1 MKKHNSEEAFYSR
14 LRNLAEVNK
23 VSVKESQTRNLGTLI
38 DYKRAA
44 DGIAYGIIKEQ
55 HHYYIKKAGLKQD
68 PDISDFAYIGGLG
81 NITEYQFQKLSEAD
95 KQRSMLLNVILESSR
110 LRPNPNGGKKRL
122 NEDKAGEEIDQAEE
136 KLGDLDTAVAAEI
149 PTEPVAPE
157 AEMDA
162 GLEAEP
168 SAPEGG
174 EGMPAPEG
182 EPAPEGGEGM
192 PAPEGGEGEPAP
204 EGGEEMPAPEG
215 GEGEPAPE
223 GDEEAMAD
231 DAIATPEDE
240 KSLTVQE
247 IEKNLGK
254 LTEKIRKTDLEAPQ
268 IKSYLKSFI
277 TAFKNKIRNIE
288 IEERKEIADLI
299 LKVVPADEI
308 EDVSAT
314 VPQDNEAGVEEGICA
329 ECGSFAQYAESRGYT
344 KESIAE
350 CGDEELGNLIGGY
363 ATAHGEGQN
372 DGDFDNVALYANDAI
387 MECLKEEYGHE
398 EYINELAPFVNTMNE
413 SSDED
418 KQQKIDELWGG
429 LKSLG
434 KAAGGAIG
442 GGLKKAGQAVAG
454 AAKAGAEKV
463 GQAGQA
469 IKQQYYK
476 GEVNPA
482 YKKLQDAANE
492 LSKQINN
499 LVSTTKKAG
508 QTPPE
513 VQQLLNQIVAQISA
527 PAAPAVGKSGKPMN
541 VAAQNA
547 WKQGQT
553 AKTTAGQVKM
563 AAEGVIDPGNVEVQ
577 PNMLKEDDEIEKDLS
592 NPEET
597 PEFEAGEREEEKEI
611 SFAPEAQSLGVVT
624 AKPNDTTTTD
634 VDINISPDK
643 TVNISMNEAKH
654 KLIKQIAESVNTY
667 LNEMN
672 KTAGKGKPFINTP
685 KNVKEGNLFTAQLAK
700 TPKGE
705 KFEIGGK
712 KMKDISNYDK
722 VNETKKSLDE
732 KWAGD
737 VDVKKT
743 GEHAGKSVEQVNKEL
758 AAIKKRNEARKEK
771 GEKETA
777 ADKEQ
782 RAELQFAKRAKQ
794 GWKESVEKKPVMN
807 EVEQKLR
814 KYIRARIEEK
824 VGLRKSVLTESK
836 KSETLKKLD
845 ELINKQF
852 NLFETSMKERGVI
865 TEEFWAKMKSAFQS
879 NAQKFENLDQSN
891 PEAIEAVFTDVFKDT
906 LNGRFKIAKQNMANK
921 MSPEVKYAVMKQGY
935 ETEKLRNPDFIEG
948 GPTGYQYKPLNLEN
962 PFAGGGTGGK
972 MHYGGSTGT

>member
-1 MKKHNSEEAFYSR
+1 MKKHSSEEAFYSR

-23 VSVKESQTRNLGTLI
+23 VSVKESQIRNLGTLI

-68 PDISDFAYIGGLG
+68 PDVSDFAYIGGLG

-95 KQRSMLLNVILESSR
+95 KQRSMLLNVISESSR

-136 KLGDLDTAVAAEI
+136 KLGDLDAAAAAEV
-149 PTEPVAPE
+149 PAGPVAPE

-174 EGMPAPEG
+174 D
-182 EPAPEGGEGM
+182 M

-204 EGGEEMPAPEG
+204 EGGEGMSPEG

-223 GDEEAMAD
+223 GGEDADAEAMAD
-231 DAIATPEDE
+231 DAVAAPEDE
-240 KSLTVQE
+240 KSLTMQE
-247 IEKNLGK
+247 IEKSLGK
-254 LTEKIRKTDLEAPQ
+254 LTEKIRKTDLEPPQ

-277 TAFKNKIRNIE
+277 TSFKNKIRNIE
-288 IEERKEIADLI
+288 IEDRKEIADLI
-299 LKVVPADEI
+299 LKVVPDDEI

-314 VPQDNEAGVEEGICA
+314 VPQDDEAGVEEGMCA
-329 ECGSFAQYAESRGYT
+329 ECGNFAQYAESRGYT

-350 CGDEELGNLIGGY
+350 CGNEELGSLIGGY

-372 DGDFDNVALYANDAI
+372 DGDFGNVALYANDSI

-398 EYINELAPFVNTMNE
+398 EYVNELAPFVNTMNE
-413 SSDED
+413 SGDEN

-434 KAAGGAIG
+434 KAAGSAIG
-442 GGLKKAGQAVAG
+442 GGLKSAGQAVGG
-454 AAKAGAEKV
+454 AVKQGAQAVGGALKQGAQAV

-469 IKQQYYK
+469 VKQQYYK

-482 YKKLQDAANE
+482 YKKLQDSANE
-492 LSKQINN
+492 LAKQINN

-541 VAAQNA
+541 AAAQNA

-563 AAEGVIDPGNVEVQ
+563 AAEGVVDPGNVEVQ
-577 PNMLKEDDEIEKDLS
+577 PNMLKEDDEELES
-592 NPEET
+592 PEH
-597 PEFEAGEREEEKEI
+597 EAGESPAEEKAEDMMGGEDMGSASDDGI
-611 SFAPEAQSLGVVT
+611 KFAPEAQSLGVVT
-624 AKPNDTTTTD
+624 AKPDGAPTTG

-654 KLIKQIAESVNTY
+654 KLIRQIADGVNTY
-667 LNEMN
+667 LAET
-672 KTAGKGKPFINTP
+672 KGGVVGKGKPFT
-685 KNVKEGNLFTAQLAK
+685 TA
-700 TPKGE
+700 PKGL
-705 KFEIGGK
+705 K
-712 KMKDISNYDK
+712 K
-722 VNETKKSLDE
+722 VNETEKPEEEETEEKPEEKKSAPGKKKLTPAQE
-732 KWAGD
+732 KFFGK
-737 VDVKKT
+737 KKT
-743 GEHAGKSVEQVNKEL
+743 EEKSEMS
-758 AAIKKRNEARKEK
+758 
-771 GEKETA
+771 
-777 ADKEQ
+777 
-782 RAELQFAKRAKQ
+782 
-794 GWKESVEKKPVMN
+794 ES
-807 EVEQKLR
+807 EQKFR
-814 KYIRARIEEK
+814 KYVRARIEER
-824 VGLRKSVLTESK
+824 VGLRKPMLTESK

-845 ELINKQF
+845 GLIDKQF
-852 NLFETSMKERGVI
+852 NLFESSMKEKGVV

-879 NAQKFENLDQSN
+879 SAQKFENLDQNDPQS
-891 PEAIEAVFTDVFKDT
+891 IDAVFTDIFKDA
-906 LNGRFKIAKQNMANK
+906 LNGRFKAARQNMMSR

-935 ETEKLRNPDFIEG
+935 ETDRLRMPDFIEG
-948 GPTGYQYKPLNLEN
+948 GSMGFQYKPLNLEN
-962 PFAGGGTGGK
+962 PFGGGGTGGGNFTL
-972 MHYGGSTGT
+972 GGGPN